1 MRLILF
7 VVSLIALLFAVAI
20 IGPSFIDW
28 DKYKPQIIT
37 QVKNATGLDVTIDG
51 DLSLA
56 VLPSP
61 RLKVEGLSVAA
72 PRKIRF
78 ENLLTMKSAQIS
90 VAIMP
95 LLQKKVE
102 VQTITLIQPDIQV
115 EMMSDGTPSWM
126 SDKLQKM
133 QNGAKSVGTLAPREA
148 KQ

>member
-7 VVSLIALLFAVAI
+7 ILSFVAFLFAAAI
-20 IGPSFIDW
+20 IGPSFVDW
-28 DKYKPQIIT
+28 NKYKPQIIT
-37 QVKNATGLDVTIDG
+37 QVKNTTGLDVKIDG

-78 ENLLTMKSAQIS
+78 ENLLAMESAQVS

-102 VQTITLIQPDIQV
+102 VQTITLIQPDIQI
-115 EMMSDGTPSWM
+115 EIMSDGDALM
-126 SDKLQKM
+126 D
-133 QNGAKSVGTLAPREA
+133 E
-148 KQ
+148 